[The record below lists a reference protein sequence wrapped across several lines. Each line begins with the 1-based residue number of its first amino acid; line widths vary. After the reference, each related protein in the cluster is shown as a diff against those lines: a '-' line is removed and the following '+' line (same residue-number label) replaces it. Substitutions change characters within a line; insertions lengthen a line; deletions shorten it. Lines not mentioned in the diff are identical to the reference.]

1 MSTLAGGRRTCSPV
15 RPWRLSTPQSDDAS
29 VEPLDER
36 MPELDIAGV
45 VRVLNAHGVR
55 YVVIGGVAALV
66 HDLPVP
72 ATIDIDVTP
81 ARDQDNLERLA
92 DAFDDL
98 EAGLL
103 TAEEAGTWFPHRPVE
118 NWAGYDTLHLMTRL
132 GAVDIVFTPDGAPRG
147 YEELVTSA
155 EERPV
160 LAVDAGALIV
170 SVSTWERLKIATG
183 RAKDLE
189 HLDHFYEGQS

>member
-1 MSTLAGGRRTCSPV
+1 
-15 RPWRLSTPQSDDAS
+15 
-29 VEPLDER
+29 

-45 VRVLNAHGVR
+45 VRTLNAHGVR

-72 ATIDIDVTP
+72 ATVDIDVTP
-81 ARDQDNLERLA
+81 ARDPENLGRLA

-103 TAEEAGTWFPHRPVE
+103 TAEETGTWFPRRPVE
-118 NWAGYDTLHLMTRL
+118 NWSSYDTVHLMTRL
-132 GAVDIVFTPDGAPRG
+132 GALDIVFTPDGAPRG
-147 YEELVTSA
+147 YEELATSA
-155 EERPV
+155 EERRV
-160 LAVDAGALIV
+160 LADDADALVV
-170 SVSTWERLKIATG
+170 SVATWERLKTATG

-189 HLDHFYEGQS
+189 HLDRFYGRSP